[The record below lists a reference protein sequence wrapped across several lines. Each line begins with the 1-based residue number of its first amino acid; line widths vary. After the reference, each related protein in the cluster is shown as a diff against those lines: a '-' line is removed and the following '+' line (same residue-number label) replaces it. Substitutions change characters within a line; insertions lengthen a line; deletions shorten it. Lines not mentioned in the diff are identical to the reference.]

1 VAVVESFEDL
11 EHVEANVE
19 VVEALVQFA
28 EISVA
33 RVNELGDDGRRLGK
47 RVSDNINEFDNV
59 DTVLEGLENLDL
71 ATDLVFLHGL
81 QDFDDNALIVQSV
94 DSFVHFRVLAS
105 TDLLDDLIVV
115 LGPAQQQ
122 SKLNNEARNQKTD

>member
-1 VAVVESFEDL
+1 MAVVESFEDL

-71 ATDLVFLHGL
+71 ATDLVFLHYW
-81 QDFDDNALIVQSV
+81 
-94 DSFVHFRVLAS
+94 
-105 TDLLDDLIVV
+105 
-115 LGPAQQQ
+115 
-122 SKLNNEARNQKTD
+122 

>member
-1 VAVVESFEDL
+1 MCL
-11 EHVEANVE
+11 
-19 VVEALVQFA
+19 LGGG
-28 EISVA
+28 VA
-33 RVNELGDDGRRLGK
+33 RRETK
-47 RVSDNINEFDNV
+47 MEYINKWR
-59 DTVLEGLENLDL
+59 TTL
-71 ATDLVFLHGL
+71 TGL